1 MIDLHFK
8 YKTAVET
15 IFKACPFVPDL
26 AVVLG
31 SGLGNFAD
39 TLETI
44 NIIPNESLPGYPTS
58 KVPGHS
64 SKIYFSKYM
73 GKNILL
79 FKGRIHFYEGNKL
92 SECILPVFFSSKL
105 GVKNILLT
113 NAAGGV
119 NPLFTPGDLMLAE
132 SFNAIFLKKELTALL
147 GLGGINAKNNFNNFP
162 SRELN
167 EIILRA
173 AQSKGITLHKGT
185 YWFTKGPSYET
196 PAEINLIKK
205 YGGDA
210 VGMSTVHEAVYAA
223 WLGMRVSAI
232 SCITNY
238 AAGISKN
245 KLSHSEVTTTARLV
259 EEKFGELIREIIK
272 NPDR

>member
-8 YKTAVET
+8 YEAAVKTLIRE
-15 IFKACPFVPDL
+15 CPFEPDL
-26 AVVLG
+26 ALVLG

-39 TLETI
+39 SIETI
-44 NIIPNESLPGYPTS
+44 NVIPNESLAGYPS
-58 KVPGHS
+58 SSVPGHS
-64 SKIYFSKYM
+64 SRIYFSKYM
-73 GKNILL
+73 GKNVLL

-92 SECILPVFFSSKL
+92 SECILPVFFSDKL
-105 GVKNILLT
+105 GIKNIILT

-119 NPLFTPGDLMLAE
+119 NQSFTPGDLMVAE

-167 EIILRA
+167 DIIISA
-173 AQSKGITLHKGT
+173 AQLQGIKLHKGT
-185 YWFTKGPSYET
+185 YWYTKGPSYET

-238 AAGISKN
+238 AAGISNN
-245 KLSHSEVTTTARLV
+245 KLSHSEVTTTARLA
-259 EEKFGELIREIIK
+259 EEKFGDLIREII
-272 NPDR
+272 NNMVR